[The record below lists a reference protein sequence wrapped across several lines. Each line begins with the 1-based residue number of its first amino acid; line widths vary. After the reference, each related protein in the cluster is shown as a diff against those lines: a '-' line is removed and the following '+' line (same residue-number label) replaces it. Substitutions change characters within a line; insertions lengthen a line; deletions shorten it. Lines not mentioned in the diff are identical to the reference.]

1 MQHRQAQDMNRA
13 EMFRPDDSPA
23 WGTSAPIRSTDA
35 DVAGEASDIPSPPA
49 HIDAR
54 AVSAVSIKALA
65 RYQATKEL
73 LFAGQRTKQ
82 PLSLR

>member
-1 MQHRQAQDMNRA
+1 MNRA
-13 EMFRPDDSPA
+13 EMIRPDDSPA
-23 WGTSAPIRSTDA
+23 QAASAPIRSTDT
-35 DVAGEASDIPSPPA
+35 DVAREASDTRSPPA

-54 AVSAVSIKALA
+54 AVSAVSTRALA

-73 LFAGQRTKQ
+73 LFAGHRTKQ

>member
-1 MQHRQAQDMNRA
+1 MNRA
-13 EMFRPDDSPA
+13 EMIRPDDSLA
-23 WGTSAPIRSTDA
+23 QATSAPIRSTDA
-35 DVAGEASDIPSPPA
+35 DVAREASDIPSPPA
-49 HIDAR
+49 HIEAR
-54 AVSAVSIKALA
+54 AVSAISVKALA